1 MRTGCSAVQ
10 RILCFLAWV
19 TAYMMTL
26 LIKNGNGDVLTK
38 SDEREGLSEWENQEF
53 QIENTECEAFTL

>member
-1 MRTGCSAVQ
+1 
-10 RILCFLAWV
+10 
-19 TAYMMTL
+19 MMTL